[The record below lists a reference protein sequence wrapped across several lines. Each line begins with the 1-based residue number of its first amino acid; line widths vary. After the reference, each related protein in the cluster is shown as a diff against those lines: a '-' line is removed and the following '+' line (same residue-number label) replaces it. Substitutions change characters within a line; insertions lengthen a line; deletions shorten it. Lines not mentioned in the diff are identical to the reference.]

1 MVAARKP
8 TRPKLRRIE
17 PPQDWRGK
25 ALLTMSIGQW
35 DQLLAG
41 AYEAGWY
48 LLELDDNEQPVAVY
62 HQSKGLA
69 A

>member
-1 MVAARKP
+1 
-8 TRPKLRRIE
+8 
-17 PPQDWRGK
+17 
-25 ALLTMSIGQW
+25 MSIGQW